1 MEEGIFKKYLVK
13 DCSDKYTEDLFN
25 RQKVK
30 KFPPSIQKVAYR
42 KLLLIDAAE
51 RIDDLKVPPGNRLE
65 KLSGNLSGQ
74 YSIRINNQWR
84 ILFEWNDNNAYKVKI
99 IDYHKG

>member
-1 MEEGIFKKYLVK
+1 MIKSF
-13 DCSDKYTEDLFN
+13 SDKYTEELFN
-25 RQKVK
+25 RQKIK
-30 KFPPSIQKVAYR
+30 KYPSSILKVTYR

-51 RIDDLKVPPGNRLE
+51 KIDDLRVPPGNRLE
-65 KLSGNLSGQ
+65 KLSGDLSGK

-84 ILFEWNDNNAYKVKI
+84 IVFEWHENNAYKVKI

>member
-1 MEEGIFKKYLVK
+1 MIK
-13 DCSDKYTEDLFN
+13 DFSDKYTKDLFN

-30 KFPPSIQKVAYR
+30 RFPPSILRVAYR
-42 KLLLIDAAE
+42 KLLLIDAAG

-65 KLSGNLSGQ
+65 KLSGDLSGK

-84 ILFEWNDNNAYKVKI
+84 IVFVWHENNACEVKI

>member
-1 MEEGIFKKYLVK
+1 MIKSF
-13 DCSDKYTEDLFN
+13 SDKYTEELFN

-30 KFPPSIQKVAYR
+30 KFPPSILKVAYR
-42 KLLLIDAAE
+42 KLLLIDAVE
-51 RIDDLKVPPGNRLE
+51 RIEDLRVPPGNRLE
-65 KLSGNLSGQ
+65 KLFGDLSGK

-84 ILFEWNDNNAYKVKI
+84 IVFEWKENNAYEVKI

>member
-1 MEEGIFKKYLVK
+1 MIKSFSNKN
-13 DCSDKYTEDLFN
+13 TEDLFN

-30 KFPPSIQKVAYR
+30 KLPSTILKAAYR
-42 KLLLIDAAE
+42 KLLLIDAVE

-65 KLSGNLSGQ
+65 KLSGDLSGK

-84 ILFEWNDNNAYKVKI
+84 IIFRWADNNAYELKI
-99 IDYHKG
+99 IDYP

>member
-1 MEEGIFKKYLVK
+1 MIKSF
-13 DCSDKYTEDLFN
+13 SDKYTEELFN

-30 KFPPSIQKVAYR
+30 KFPLSILKVAYR
-42 KLLLIDAAE
+42 KLLLIDAVE
-51 RIDDLKVPPGNRLE
+51 RIEDLRVSPGNRLE
-65 KLSGNLSGQ
+65 KLSGDLSGK

-84 ILFEWNDNNAYKVKI
+84 IVFEWKENNAYEVKI

>member
-1 MEEGIFKKYLVK
+1 MIK
-13 DCSDKYTEDLFN
+13 DFSDKYTKDLFN

-30 KFPPSIQKVAYR
+30 RFPPSILRVAYR
-42 KLLLIDAAE
+42 KLLLIDAAG

-65 KLSGNLSGQ
+65 KLSGDLSGK

-84 ILFEWNDNNAYKVKI
+84 IVFVWHENNAYEVKI